1 MKTLIVDD
9 EFANRE
15 LLKYILQPYG
25 VCVKAE
31 DGWEALTLFKE
42 HLAAGE
48 PFDLVM
54 MDIMMPNMDGQEALK
69 EIRRIEKD
77 VYGTSL
83 NTKDYSFIIMQTSL
97 DDPKHLVESYFKGKC
112 NGYITKPVTQDVLM
126 DKLKKHNLI

>member
-25 VCVKAE
+25 QCVKAE
-31 DGWEALTLFKE
+31 DGLEAIALFKE
-42 HLAAGE
+42 HLDSGE

-54 MDIMMPNMDGQEALK
+54 MDIMMPNADGQEALR
-69 EIRRIEKD
+69 EIRRMEKE

-97 DDPKHLVESYFKGKC
+97 DDPKQLVESYFKGKC
-112 NGYITKPVTQDVLM
+112 NGYITKPVTQDVLL